1 MYSETWSSERVSQWC
16 GFKINGGFDV
26 AGGLCV
32 SCDRYVESLENRL
45 ENMEKLLQRVSVVI
59 NYDLNVWFAMVL
71 TRAAHDN
78 VTVYA
83 VVS

>member
-1 MYSETWSSERVSQWC
+1 M
-16 GFKINGGFDV
+16 

-45 ENMEKLLQRVSVVI
+45 ENMEKLLQRVCVVI